1 MLSISSLYIGAGL
14 VIEFGYE
21 SYSHSSTGTRRGMF
35 ATVLCLHLQMIA
47 MTLSCFIAALHF
59 AHSFIPKV
67 RN

>member
-21 SYSHSSTGTRRGMF
+21 PYSHSSTRTRRGMF
-35 ATVLCLHLQMIA
+35 AMLLCLHLQMIA
-47 MTLSCFIAALHF
+47 ITLSYILAALHF